1 MLTEREQAKTET
13 LPRAHTLSVFKLST
27 VFALFPLRISIKI
40 DWHDSKRLEHWNFF
54 FL

>member
-1 MLTEREQAKTET
+1 MTDVNRERTSKEREA

-40 DWHDSKRLEHWNFF
+40 DWHDSKRLEH
-54 FL
+54 